1 MRILFLTE
9 RFPPDIGGLARSS
22 GRIAASLA
30 LLGHEVQVVA
40 WTRQLPP
47 GTAASENLGQGGGM
61 LHRLGL
67 FAATDTTLQHTAL
80 FLEDLHARSPLDLVW
95 GHYLHPAGFAA
106 VLFARSRRI
115 PAIVSAR
122 GNDVDRLLYPPGDFA
137 RLQYTLQNASLVTS
151 VSEDLAGKMRLI
163 CDSTPIEVLPNVVD
177 TLVFCPGPASAELRQ
192 RLAISAGHSVI
203 GFSGELRYK
212 KGIDFLLRALPVV
225 LQTRPATLLVIGQAR
240 AEDQQ
245 RLATLSLDHPEIAR
259 QIVVTGHIES
269 PADVAG
275 HLRLVDVYVQ
285 PSLWDGMPNALLE
298 AMACGLPCI
307 GSSAGGIPEV
317 IEHGRTGSIIP
328 TPQLHRL
335 GEAIVEL
342 LAQPV
347 EVRSALGRSAR
358 ERIVASFSPA
368 SEEKMLRRVLS
379 RVSDFGVRRLD
390 AAFPSS

>member
-22 GRIAASLA
+22 SRITTSLA
-30 LLGHEVQVVA
+30 SLGHEVHVVA
-40 WTRQLPP
+40 GTRQLPP
-47 GTAASENLGQGGGM
+47 GSALSESATGIT

-67 FAATDTTLQHTAL
+67 FAAADTTLQHTAL
-80 FLEDLHARSPLDLVW
+80 FLDDLHARSPLDLIW
-95 GHYLHPAGFAA
+95 GHYLHPAGFAS

-137 RLQYTLQNASLVTS
+137 RLQYTLQNASLITA
-151 VSEDLAGKMRLI
+151 VSQDLATKMRLV
-163 CDSTPIEVLPNVVD
+163 CDRTPIEVLPNVVD
-177 TLVFCPGPASAELRQ
+177 PQVFSPGPADPELRQ
-192 RLAISAGHSVI
+192 RLNIPAGNAVI

-240 AEDQQ
+240 AEDQH
-245 RLATLSLDHPEIAR
+245 RLAALSKDHPDIAR
-259 QIVVTGHIES
+259 QIVITGHIES
-269 PADVAG
+269 PADIAA

-285 PSLWDGMPNALLE
+285 PSLWEGMPNALLE
-298 AMACGLPCI
+298 AMSCALACI
-307 GSSAGGIPEV
+307 ASSAGGIPEV
-317 IEHGRTGSIIP
+317 IEHGVTGLIIP

-342 LAQPV
+342 LAQPAS
-347 EVRSALGRSAR
+347 VRLSLGQAAR
-358 ERIVASFSPA
+358 EEIVASLSPA
-368 SEEKMLRRVLS
+368 AEARMLAGILS
-379 RVSDFGVRRLD
+379 RVV
-390 AAFPSS
+390 